1 MYIKGICVC
10 VCGRGMDKTS
20 SLILSSTV
28 YSDIKF
34 ILERE
39 DFQIITQKMTIL
51 FFFQCRHPH
60 LADPPPPVHSCL
72 FLADPPP
79 P

>member
-10 VCGRGMDKTS
+10 VCGRRMDKTS

-34 ILERE
+34 ILQRE
-39 DFQIITQKMTIL
+39 DFQIITKKNENL
-51 FFFQCRHPH
+51 
-60 LADPPPPVHSCL
+60 V
-72 FLADPPP
+72 FLSMQTSTFG
-79 P
+79 